1 MPPVSNCSCSQH
13 GSFCPEHP
21 TCACGCQRHAHANG
35 GIGECIAGNTTCHGC
50 PEYRPAQRRKFTEL
64 GDAELDTTN
73 LEQIRGQYRALRAH
87 HIEETSYLYDQR
99 SNQRALVEDDVLW
112 RRGIEPDEVCDK
124 CHGMGVRSYSNTSL
138 WRGGIGGQAI
148 SSGICDG
155 CWGSGNKDKPWMNLR
170 TMEVDM
176 RRQIAEQAVDALARS
191 CGASLSPTTT
201 MSIKEI
207 IEQLDLMTRKRKISF
222 WTDELAN
229 GLANLLRRAIGEPEK
244 KL

>member
-1 MPPVSNCSCSQH
+1 MA
-13 GSFCPEHP
+13 

-35 GIGECIAGNTTCHGC
+35 GIGECLASKLACHGC
-50 PEYRPAQRRKFTEL
+50 PEYRPAQSSKF
-64 GDAELDTTN
+64 AELDDAEIDGTN
-73 LEQIRGQYRALRAH
+73 PEQIRCQYRALRAH
-87 HIEETSYLYDQR
+87 HIEETSYLYDQL
-99 SNQRALVEDDVLW
+99 SDQRALVEDDVIE
-112 RRGIEPDEVCDK
+112 RRGVHLDDICTT
-124 CHGMGVRSYSNTSL
+124 CHGMGVTSYSNTST
-138 WRGGIGGQAI
+138 WRKGFGGRAI
-148 SSGICDG
+148 TQGICDA
-155 CWGSGNKDKPWMNLR
+155 CWGSGDKDHPWMNLR
-170 TMEVDM
+170 TMEVDI

-229 GLANLLRRAIGEPEK
+229 GLANVLRRAIGEPEK